1 MVLVML
7 NMDIYY
13 SNINLRNI
21 LSQPPV
27 NSKVKVIEEISLS
40 SDSETENETEV
51 RIGTIILLY
60 GCAATIQVTL
70 DINISIGK
78 N

>member
-51 RIGTIILLY
+51 RFGTIFY
-60 GCAATIQVTL
+60 FMEA
-70 DINISIGK
+70 
-78 N
+78 